1 MKLLEIFKGEKI
13 QNRKIDIST
22 YECNNTHVL
31 VYGELKDS
39 RLVPTYTVEGKPRD
53 ASMIHHMRICI
64 KVALASLEIDE
75 IEVELPVTPHDECAE
90 MKESLDRIRGL
101 SISPG
106 FTSEVRRRVGG
117 RKGCIHLTTLLL
129 AMAPAVLQGYWVHM
143 DRNPEQRELSG
154 EHMEQFLVD
163 SCYVWRREGA
173 LTEKIARAAGVT
185 LDPKK

>member
-1 MKLLEIFKGEKI
+1 MKLFEIFEGEKI

-22 YECNNTHVL
+22 YECNNTHIL
-31 VYGELKDS
+31 VYGELKDR

-90 MKESLDRIRGL
+90 MKESLDRVRGL

-106 FTSEVRRRVGG
+106 FTSKVRKRVGG

-129 AMAPAVLQGYWVHM
+129 AMAPAVLQGYWVRM
-143 DRNPEQRELSG
+143 DRHPEQRELSG

-163 SCYVWRREGA
+163 SCYVWRREGP
-173 LTEKIARAAGVT
+173 LTQKIARAAGVEI
-185 LDPKK
+185 DKKK